1 MGSRPDSGGAAA
13 AQHHRRS
20 APEPAVPAMVDP
32 VNERA
37 ALPLQDHV
45 ERFVS
50 QFDHALEQALASNGA
65 VPPLSVAMRAAVLGG
80 GKRFRPLLVDCGCA
94 LFDIPGHAAQRVGI
108 CVEFLHAASL
118 VLDDLPVMDNAETR
132 RGTAPVHL
140 VFGEAQA
147 ILVATALISLAFQT
161 LAEPGTWPDAEIR
174 TRLVTACARAIGPTG
189 ISGGQSLDLVGA
201 PGEAHKTADLI
212 RFCCEVGPILG
223 QASPAVHR
231 RFSEFG
237 AAIGLAFQERDDLLD
252 GEGHRSDSGT
262 GVGLK
267 RSGVRAGE
275 LARSLTTDFGFPKE
289 RVIPLAYLAEWTLR
303 SHCCPGI

>member
-1 MGSRPDSGGAAA
+1 MNPF
-13 AQHHRRS
+13 
-20 APEPAVPAMVDP
+20 
-32 VNERA
+32 NERA
-37 ALPLQDHV
+37 ALPLQDYIG
-45 ERFVS
+45 RFVH
-50 QFDHALEQALASNGA
+50 QFDRALEQALASSGA
-65 VPPLSVAMRAAVLGG
+65 VPPLSVAMRTAVLGG

-94 LFDIPGHAAQRVGI
+94 LFDIPRHAAQRVGV

-147 ILVATALISLAFQT
+147 ILAATALISLAFQT

-201 PGEAHKTADLI
+201 NGKAHKTADLI

-223 QASPAVHR
+223 QAPSAVHR
-231 RFSEFG
+231 RLSDFG
-237 AAIGLAFQERDDLLD
+237 TEIGIAFQERDDLLD
-252 GEGHRSDSGT
+252 GEGHRGDSSPGA
-262 GVGLK
+262 GLEL
-267 RSGVRAGE
+267 SGVKARE
-275 LARSLTTDFGFPKE
+275 LARGLETDFGFPKE
-289 RVIPLAYLAEWTLR
+289 KVTPLIKLAEWTLPP
-303 SHCCPGI
+303 HYCPDHGGE